1 MTENE
6 LRQTVLNVLHR
17 IAPEADLESLPPDAD
32 MREEL
37 DIDSLDILRFATG
50 LAEAT
55 GVEIP
60 EQDYPHIVTID
71 GCTAYLARARAAR

>member
-1 MTENE
+1 MTETE
-6 LRQTVLNVLHR
+6 LRETVLSVLHR
-17 IAPEADLESLPPDAD
+17 IAPEADLASVPADAD
-32 MREEL
+32 LRDEL

-60 EQDYPHIVTID
+60 ERDYPRIVTID
-71 GCTAYLARARAAR
+71 GCTAYLAAAAP

>member
-1 MTENE
+1 MTETE
-6 LRQTVLNVLHR
+6 LRETVLSVLHR
-17 IAPEADLESLPPDAD
+17 IAPEADLESVPADAD
-32 MREEL
+32 LREEL

-60 EQDYPHIVTID
+60 ERDYPSIVTIH
-71 GCTAYLARARAAR
+71 GCTAYLAAAAP